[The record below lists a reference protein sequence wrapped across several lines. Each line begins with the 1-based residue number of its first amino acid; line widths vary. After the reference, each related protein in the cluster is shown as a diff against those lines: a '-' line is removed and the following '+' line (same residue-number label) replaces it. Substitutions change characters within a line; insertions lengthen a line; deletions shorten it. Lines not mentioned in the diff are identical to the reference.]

1 MPRRK
6 RNTVPPASS
15 LAIAPRTAAAA
26 VSAAVAVDA
35 TFVTRSVSGRAWTV
49 AEVDERHAFALAQ
62 RLGLP
67 VAAARALAA
76 RGLDGAAA
84 ESFLAPTLRA
94 SLPDPSSLADMD
106 AAADRLARAIER
118 DEAIAIF
125 ADYDVDGATA
135 AAVLG
140 RFLRMIG
147 RRFRLYV
154 PDRLVEGY
162 GPTPDAM
169 RRLAD
174 EGARVVVTV
183 DCGTTAHAALDAAA
197 AAGMEV
203 IVVDHHAPDAEL
215 PRAAALINPK
225 RADDRSG
232 QGHLAAVGVSF
243 LLVVAVNRLLRA
255 RGFYAAGG
263 EPDLRALLDVVA
275 LGTICDCVP
284 LIGVN
289 RALVVQGL
297 KVMGGWQ
304 NAGLK
309 ALADLAGLAGAPAA
323 DDAAFGLGPR
333 INAGGRVG
341 EAGLGARLLVT
352 EDAAT
357 AAEFAERLERANR
370 ARRKIEAAVHDQ
382 AVVLAEAAGAAPL
395 VFVAGDGWH
404 PGVVGI
410 VASRLVERF
419 RRPACVVAL
428 GDGNGNGTGG
438 GTGGVGSGRSVAGFD
453 LGAAVLAAREA
464 GLVTRGGGHA
474 MAAGF
479 AVDRARLDALAA
491 FLGER
496 LTAARDRPAPA
507 LNLDGVVRTSG
518 DAAALADG
526 VQRLGPFGNGNPEP
540 VFALAHVRVAQA
552 SSLRGEHVRVSL
564 EDGSGRRLDGMA
576 FRAGST
582 EIGQALMR
590 SDGVPLHVAGRVR
603 RNGRGGNRPQLL
615 IDDVARP

>member
-1 MPRRK
+1 M
-6 RNTVPPASS
+6 PPASS
-15 LAIAPRTAAAA
+15 LAIAPAAAAA
-26 VSAAVAVDA
+26 VARDATCVGRDA
-35 TFVTRSVSGRAWTV
+35 TFVARSVSGRAWTV

-76 RGLDGAAA
+76 RGLDGADADA
-84 ESFLAPTLRA
+84 YLAPTLRA

-106 AAADRLARAIER
+106 TAADRLARAIER
-118 DEAIAIF
+118 DEAIAVF
-125 ADYDVDGATA
+125 ADYDVDGATS

-147 RRFRLYV
+147 RRCRLYV
-154 PDRLVEGY
+154 PDRLAEGY
-162 GPTPDAM
+162 GPTPEAM

-183 DCGTTAHAALDAAA
+183 DCGTTAAAALDAAA

-203 IVVDHHAPDAEL
+203 IVVDHHAPDAAL

-225 RADDRSG
+225 RADDTSG

-243 LLVVAVNRLLRA
+243 LLVVAVNRLLRS
-255 RGFYAAGG
+255 RGFYGAGD

-297 KVMGGWQ
+297 KVMADWQ

-309 ALADLAGLAGAPAA
+309 AIAALAGLDGAPVA
-323 DDAAFGLGPR
+323 DDAAFGIGPR

-352 EDAAT
+352 DDAVT

-370 ARRKIEAAVHDQ
+370 ARRKIEAAVHDH
-382 AVVLAEAAGAAPL
+382 AMVLAEAAGAAPL

-428 GDGNGNGTGG
+428 GNGHGGGNGHGSGG
-438 GTGGVGSGRSVAGFD
+438 GGGVGSGRSVAGFD

-479 AVDRARLDALAA
+479 AVDRERVDDLAA

-496 LTAARDRPAPA
+496 LAASRDLPAPA
-507 LNLDGVVRTSG
+507 LHLDGVVRTSG

-526 VQRLGPFGNGNPEP
+526 VRRLGPFGNGNPEP
-540 VFALAHVRVAQA
+540 VFALADVRVAQA
-552 SSLRGEHVRVSL
+552 ASLRGEHVRVSL
-564 EDGSGRRLDGMA
+564 EDGCGRRLDGMA
-576 FRAGST
+576 FRAGAT
-582 EIGQALMR
+582 EIGRALLR
-590 SDGVPLHVAGRVR
+590 SDGVVLHVAGRVR
-603 RNGRGGNRPQLL
+603 RNARGGNRPQLL

>member
-1 MPRRK
+1 M
-6 RNTVPPASS
+6 PPASS

-35 TFVTRSVSGRAWTV
+35 TFVSRSVSGRAWTV

-169 RRLAD
+169 RRLAC

-275 LGTICDCVP
+275 LGNTEAWLVRLGEPQVVP
-284 LIGVN
+284 I
-289 RALVVQGL
+289 
-297 KVMGGWQ
+297 
-304 NAGLK
+304 
-309 ALADLAGLAGAPAA
+309 PAA
-323 DDAAFGLGPR
+323 LPLFASAVAVFAA
-333 INAGGRVG
+333 
-341 EAGLGARLLVT
+341 LGARHRRR
-352 EDAAT
+352 AA
-357 AAEFAERLERANR
+357 
-370 ARRKIEAAVHDQ
+370 
-382 AVVLAEAAGAAPL
+382 
-395 VFVAGDGWH
+395 
-404 PGVVGI
+404 
-410 VASRLVERF
+410 
-419 RRPACVVAL
+419 RPA
-428 GDGNGNGTGG
+428 
-438 GTGGVGSGRSVAGFD
+438 
-453 LGAAVLAAREA
+453 
-464 GLVTRGGGHA
+464 
-474 MAAGF
+474 
-479 AVDRARLDALAA
+479 
-491 FLGER
+491 
-496 LTAARDRPAPA
+496 
-507 LNLDGVVRTSG
+507 
-518 DAAALADG
+518 
-526 VQRLGPFGNGNPEP
+526 
-540 VFALAHVRVAQA
+540 
-552 SSLRGEHVRVSL
+552 
-564 EDGSGRRLDGMA
+564 
-576 FRAGST
+576 
-582 EIGQALMR
+582 
-590 SDGVPLHVAGRVR
+590 
-603 RNGRGGNRPQLL
+603 
-615 IDDVARP
+615 